1 MSAVLLLWLALGQA
15 DDSKVDLEK
24 SRLFLYDQ
32 TRGLTFKIQKDGSV
46 NLELA
51 NREKPPGK
59 TPPRSYAAPTAE
71 DFARLYPELVTRY
84 HLEGYL
90 GLPSQPT
97 PEDQFDRFW
106 KELKRGG
113 RNLPP
118 FPDFHTPFDEDW
130 EKWLEKQ
137 QGQMEELRKLFR
149 APPGTD
155 PGPAPP
161 RAPLPAPSSKEL
173 GIKVESVDET
183 MRDQLSLKED
193 EGLMVGEVRP
203 GSLADRAGL
212 KTHDILLKLDGKPIT
227 DKWQFRK
234 DTQEALGRPEFSLE
248 ILRAGKKETLK
259 VKSAPKKDE

>member
-1 MSAVLLLWLALGQA
+1 MSAVLLLGLALGQA

-24 SRLFLYDQ
+24 SRFFLYDQ
-32 TRGLTFKIQKDGSV
+32 ARGLTFRIQKDGSV
-46 NLELA
+46 ALDVA
-51 NREKPPGK
+51 NRDKGQGK
-59 TPPRSYAAPTAE
+59 NAPRSYAAPSPE
-71 DFARLYPELVTRY
+71 EFARLYPEIVTRY
-84 HLEGYL
+84 RLETYL

-97 PEDQFDRFW
+97 PEDEFDRFW

-118 FPDFHTPFDEDW
+118 FPDFHAPFDEDW

-137 QGQMEELRKLFR
+137 QGQFEELRKLFR
-149 APPGTD
+149 TPGAPPA
-155 PGPAPP
+155 PAPP
-161 RAPLPAPSSKEL
+161 RAPLPAPSGKEF

-203 GSLADRAGL
+203 GSLADRSGL
-212 KTHDILLKLDGKPIT
+212 KTHDILLKLDGKPVS

-234 DTQEALGRPEFSLE
+234 DTQEALGKPEFSLE
-248 ILRAGKKETLK
+248 ILRGGKKETLK